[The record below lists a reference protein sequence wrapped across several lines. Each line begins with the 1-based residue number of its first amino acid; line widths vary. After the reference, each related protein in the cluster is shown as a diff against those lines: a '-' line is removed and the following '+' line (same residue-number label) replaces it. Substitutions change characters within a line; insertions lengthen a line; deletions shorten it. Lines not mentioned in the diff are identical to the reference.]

1 MPKLW
6 VHSRESDAIAAG
18 LTTKAQKSD
27 TNQKNGGRRFAR
39 RISHMLKRL
48 LATALAATFCVPA
61 VALDTEKLYEKASPS
76 VWVVITYDRD
86 GKRLSQGSAVVV
98 APQRLATNC
107 HVLRRASRVVVQR
120 RNTSHRA
127 ALELVDPA
135 RDLCQLRVDEMT
147 APPVA
152 RAPMNTLRVGQ
163 KVYTLGSP
171 SGQELSLSDGII
183 SSLHLDTDE
192 RISLIQTSAPVSP
205 GSSGGGLFDTDG
217 RLIGLTTAVLEDARH
232 LNQNL
237 NYAIPASFID
247 ELPSRSR
254 AAIAARETA
263 DSRAAAAKQVA
274 QAREA
279 AAGTLGARWEYTI
292 TDGFTGVKS
301 RVAMVVDRIDGDK
314 LYYNNGARVEL
325 ADGKLIEMS
334 QPQLGEI
341 DNSMPAG
348 GWVREG
354 AKPGQ
359 AWTMSYTSLGTQG
372 RSLNLNARVASQE
385 SLSTPA
391 GTFDVLRVE
400 YDGALLEVA
409 TRNQGRSMQSTPYN
423 ATIWYSPQLNRVI
436 KMRVSSMSAFTQI
449 NETIELTA
457 VPGGQRVVAPRAT
470 AQSNTQETSGPVSS
484 R

>member
-1 MPKLW
+1 M
-6 VHSRESDAIAAG
+6 
-18 LTTKAQKSD
+18 
-27 TNQKNGGRRFAR
+27 
-39 RISHMLKRL
+39 
-48 LATALAATFCVPA
+48 
-61 VALDTEKLYEKASPS
+61 
-76 VWVVITYDRD
+76 
-86 GKRLSQGSAVVV
+86 
-98 APQRLATNC
+98 
-107 HVLRRASRVVVQR
+107 QR
-120 RNTSHRA
+120 RNTSHRT

-171 SGQELSLSDGII
+171 SGQELSLADGII

-205 GSSGGGLFDTDG
+205 GSSGGGLFDTEG

-237 NYAIPASFID
+237 NYAIPANFID

-263 DSRAAAAKQVA
+263 DSHAAAAKQVA

-279 AAGTLGARWEYTI
+279 AAGT
-292 TDGFTGVKS
+292 
-301 RVAMVVDRIDGDK
+301 
-314 LYYNNGARVEL
+314 
-325 ADGKLIEMS
+325 
-334 QPQLGEI
+334 
-341 DNSMPAG
+341 
-348 GWVREG
+348 
-354 AKPGQ
+354 
-359 AWTMSYTSLGTQG
+359 
-372 RSLNLNARVASQE
+372 
-385 SLSTPA
+385 
-391 GTFDVLRVE
+391 FDVLRVE
-400 YDGALLEVA
+400 YHGALLEVA
-409 TRNQGRSMQSTPYN
+409 TRNQGRSMQSTPYD

-436 KMRVSSMSAFTQI
+436 KMRVSSMSTFTQI

-457 VPGGQRVVAPRAT
+457 MPGGQRVVAPRAMT
-470 AQSNTQETSGPVSS
+470 QSNTQETSGPVSS